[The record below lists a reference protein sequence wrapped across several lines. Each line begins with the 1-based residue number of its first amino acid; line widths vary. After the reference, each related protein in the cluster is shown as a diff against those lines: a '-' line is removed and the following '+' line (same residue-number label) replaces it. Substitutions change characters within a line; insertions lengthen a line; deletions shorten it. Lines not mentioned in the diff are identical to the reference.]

1 MLHAKYLG
9 SIGIHAQQFLWG
21 RPVPLGYNGAYVRTP
36 QLRYCNSQDIIYRVG
51 AMLEHGS
58 LDIDGVDEIQ
68 AHRHAMRHSAAHVMA
83 DAVLKL
89 FPEAKMG
96 IGPPTH
102 DGFYYDFEVSRP
114 FTPEDLEEIEKLM
127 KETIESGFPFKKEDL
142 SRADAE
148 AMFSD
153 QPYKIELI
161 EGLPEDAVIS
171 IYRHDNFV
179 DLCQGPHVHGT
190 SDIPAMKLLSVAG
203 AYWRGD
209 EKRPMLQRIYG
220 TAFESESGLEEHL
233 QRLEEAER
241 RDHRTLGRQL
251 NLFSVHDEI
260 GPGLIVWHPKG
271 GRVRSLVED
280 YWKNL
285 HYRLGYDVV
294 YSPHIGRAQLWET
307 SGHLDFYQENMYA
320 PVEVDDQQYY
330 LKPMNC
336 PFHISIF
343 KNALHSYRELPLRF
357 AELGTVYRYER
368 SGVLHGLMRVRG
380 FTQDDAH
387 IFCTPD
393 QVEDEIGGVLELTF
407 ELLDAFGFEEF
418 SIALSTRPEKY
429 VGDLDMWEHATAS
442 LEGAL
447 QKRGLPFTID
457 DGGGA
462 FYGPKIDINITDAL
476 GRGWQCTT
484 VQFDFNLP
492 QRFDLTYQ
500 DSEGGRSQPYMVH
513 RAILGSM
520 ERFLGVLIEHYG
532 GAFPLWLAPVQAVLI
547 PIADRHIEYCKS
559 VSSQLESAGF
569 RIEVDTRGERMNQK
583 IRTAQMQKVPYM
595 LVAGD
600 REEEAGAV
608 AVRHRDGEDL
618 GAMPLRD
625 FVSRLAEESQI
636 PIRTTK

>member
-1 MLHAKYLG
+1 
-9 SIGIHAQQFLWG
+9 
-21 RPVPLGYNGAYVRTP
+21 
-36 QLRYCNSQDIIYRVG
+36 
-51 AMLEHGS
+51 MLEHGS
-58 LDIDGVDEIQ
+58 LKTEGVDEAQ
-68 AHRHAMRHSAAHVMA
+68 AHRNAMRHSAAHVMA

-96 IGPPTH
+96 IGPPIQ

-127 KETIESGFPFKKEDL
+127 RETISGGFPFQREDL

-148 AMFSD
+148 KMFSD

-161 EGLPEDAVIS
+161 EGLPDDAVIS
-171 IYRHDNFV
+171 IYRHDEFV

-220 TAFESESGLEEHL
+220 TAFESEQDLADHLE
-233 QRLEEAER
+233 RLEEAER

-251 NLFSVHDEI
+251 DLFSVHEEI

-280 YWKNL
+280 YWKAL
-285 HYRLGYDVV
+285 HYRLGYDIV

-307 SGHLDFYQENMYA
+307 SGHLDFYQDGMFA
-320 PVEVDDQQYY
+320 PLEIDDQQYY

-336 PFHISIF
+336 PFHIQIY
-343 KNALHSYRELPLRF
+343 KNTLHSYRELPLRY

-407 ELLDAFGFEEF
+407 ELLQAFGFEEY

-429 VGDLDMWEHATAS
+429 VGDPDMWEHATQS
-442 LEGAL
+442 LRGAL
-447 QKRGLPFTID
+447 EERGLPFTVD
-457 DGGGA
+457 EGGGA

-476 GRGWQCTT
+476 GRAWQCTT
-484 VQFDFNLP
+484 IQFDFNLP

-500 DSEGGRSQPYMVH
+500 DAEGGRSQPYMVH
-513 RAILGSM
+513 RAILGSV

-547 PIADRHIEYCKS
+547 PIADRHIEYCES
-559 VSSQLESAGF
+559 VQAKLEAAGS
-569 RIEVDTRGERMNQK
+569 RAEVDTRGERMNQK

-595 LVAGD
+595 LVVGD

-608 AVRHRDGEDL
+608 AVRHRGGEDL
-618 GAMPLRD
+618 GAMPLDD
-625 FVSRLAEESQI
+625 FMTRLGKESQI
-636 PIRTTK
+636 PKGSKA